1 MGNNNRSIV
10 IILIFLLIS
19 ILFILRLLVLQVVD
33 PSYKFSAAS
42 NTQRKITEYPAR
54 GLIYDRNH
62 KLLVS
67 NQPVYDLMIVPRE
80 VVPFD
85 TSDFCES
92 IAITKEECK
101 NIFNEINRDLLKH
114 KTSSFKPSIFYKQ
127 MSTIQYAVFQEKQY
141 KFKGFFVQRRTVR
154 KYEYTNAAHAF
165 GYVAEATESLLQKDK
180 YYSLGDYAG
189 INGIEYSYEKFL
201 RGKKGSKYVMVD
213 VHGREKGP
221 MRGGRLDTAAIAGKD
236 ITLTLDIELQAYA
249 EKLMQNKTGSII
261 AIEPSTGE
269 ILAMVS
275 APSFDPTLLVGRQR
289 SVNFP
294 VLSNDT
300 LSPLLNRATMSSYPP
315 GSTFKTLMA
324 LIGLQ
329 EKIVTPSTKFTCNMG
344 YHTRG
349 LSVGCHRHQSPLDL
363 IHSICTS
370 CNAYYCNVFR
380 NMIDNPKYET
390 PQNALDIWRE
400 YVTRFGLGNR
410 LNSDLSSEGTGN
422 IPGSSYYDKIY
433 HKSWAGLTV
442 ISLAIGQGEMLV
454 TPLQMANMTATIAN
468 RGHYL
473 TPHLIKNIESDTI
486 PSKFK
491 TIHDTNIEKEHFETV
506 IEGMRQAV
514 WNDFESTARIARIP
528 DITICGKTGTAQNPH
543 GADHSIFIAF
553 APKDD
558 PQIAIAVYI
567 ENAGFGSS
575 SAAPIASL
583 ISELYINGSI
593 HPSRKWLEER
603 MLNLNLTGKNDK

>member
-10 IILIFLLIS
+10 IIIIFTLIS
-19 ILFILRLLVLQVVD
+19 ILFIIRLFVLQVVD

-54 GLIYDRNH
+54 GLVYDRNH
-62 KLLVS
+62 KLLIS

-85 TSDFCES
+85 TAEFCES
-92 IAITKEECK
+92 ISITREECESF
-101 NIFNEINRDLLKH
+101 FNEIKQNLKRN
-114 KTSSFKPSIFYKQ
+114 KISGFKPSVFYKQ
-127 MSTIQYAVFQEKQY
+127 MSTLQYAVFQEKQY

-154 KYEYTNAAHAF
+154 KYEYPNAAHVF
-165 GYVAEATESLLQKDK
+165 GYVAEATESLLKEDP

-189 INGIEYSYEKFL
+189 VNGIEHTYEKFL
-201 RGKKGSKYVMVD
+201 RGKKGAKYVMVD

-221 MRGGRLDTAAIAGKD
+221 MRGGRLDTAAVAGKN

-249 EKLMQNKTGSII
+249 EKLMQNKTGSVI
-261 AIEPSTGE
+261 AIEPSTGD

-275 APSFDPTLLVGRQR
+275 APSFDPSLLVGRQR

-294 VLSNDT
+294 VLSNDS
-300 LSPLLNRATMSSYPP
+300 LSPLLNRAAMSSYPP
-315 GSTFKTLMA
+315 GSTFKTVMA

-329 EKIVTPSTKFTCNMG
+329 ENIITPSTEFTCNSG

-349 LSVGCHRHQSPLDL
+349 LSVGCHHHKSPLDL
-363 IHSICTS
+363 VHSICTS
-370 CNAYYCNVFR
+370 CNAYYCNVFK

-390 PQNALDIWRE
+390 PQQALDIWRE

-473 TPHLIKNIESDTI
+473 TPHLIKSIESDTI
-486 PSKFK
+486 PSRFK
-491 TIHDTNIEKEHFETV
+491 TIHNTNIDKDYFETV
-506 IEGMRQAV
+506 IEGMEQAV
-514 WNDFESTARIARIP
+514 WSDFESTARIARIQG
-528 DITICGKTGTAQNPH
+528 ITICGKTGTAQNPH
-543 GADHSIFIAF
+543 GEDHSIFIAF

-558 PQIAIAVYI
+558 PKIAIAVYV

-583 ISELYINGSI
+583 LTESYLKGAIQ
-593 HPSRKWLEER
+593 PSRKWLEER
-603 MLNLNLTGKNDK
+603 MLNLNLTNKNDK

>member
-10 IILIFLLIS
+10 IILIFTLIS
-19 ILFILRLLVLQVVD
+19 ILFIIRLFVLQVVD

-54 GLIYDRNH
+54 GLVYDRNH
-62 KLLVS
+62 RLLIS

-85 TSDFCES
+85 TAEFCES
-92 IAITKEECK
+92 ISITREDCESF
-101 NIFNEINRDLLKH
+101 FNEIKQNLTKN
-114 KTSSFKPSIFYKQ
+114 KISGFKPSVFYKQ
-127 MSTIQYAVFQEKQY
+127 MSTLQYAIFQEKQY

-154 KYEYTNAAHAF
+154 KYEYPNAAHVF
-165 GYVAEATESLLQKDK
+165 GYVAEATESLLKEDP

-189 INGIEYSYEKFL
+189 VNGIEHTYEKFL
-201 RGKKGSKYVMVD
+201 RGKKGAKYVMVD

-221 MRGGRLDTAAIAGKD
+221 MRGGRLDTAAVAGKD

-249 EKLMQNKTGSII
+249 EKLMQNKTGSVI
-261 AIEPSTGE
+261 AIEPSTGD

-300 LSPLLNRATMSSYPP
+300 LSPLLNRAAMSSYPP

-329 EKIVTPSTKFTCNMG
+329 EDIVTPKTEFTCNSG

-349 LSVGCHRHQSPLDL
+349 LSVGCHHHHSPLDL

-390 PQNALDIWRE
+390 PQQALDIWRE

-473 TPHLIKNIESDTI
+473 TPHLIKSIKSDTI
-486 PSKFK
+486 PSRFK
-491 TIHDTNIEKEHFETV
+491 TIHNTNIDENNFETV
-506 IEGMRQAV
+506 IEGMEQAV
-514 WNDFESTARIARIP
+514 WSDFESTARIARIQG
-528 DITICGKTGTAQNPH
+528 ITICGKTGTAQNPH
-543 GADHSIFIAF
+543 GEDHSIFIAF

-558 PQIAIAVYI
+558 PQIAIAVYV

-583 ISELYINGSI
+583 LTESYLKGAIQ
-593 HPSRKWLEER
+593 PSRKWLEER